1 MVKRLNIQGL
11 LSVTFQNWNW
21 FWKKHHISL
30 FFVRSREATN
40 SVFVGFWSTVLKNE
54 WEHESGKCLFG
65 MNLSFLYLFIWN
77 KDLKWS
83 INSNANIFKRKQ
95 FNFLHSHTDRLTS
108 FFCYDFSW
116 TFFFF
121 HVEKKKILKVSI

>member
-30 FFVRSREATN
+30 FFVRSREASN
-40 SVFVGFWSTVLKNE
+40 SVFVGFWSIILKNE
-54 WEHESGKCLFG
+54 WEHESGKCLFS
-65 MNLSFLYLFIWN
+65 MNLSFFYLFIWN
-77 KDLKWS
+77 KDVKWS
-83 INSNANIFKRKQ
+83 INLNVNIFKRKQ
-95 FNFLHSHTDRLTS
+95 FNFLHPHTDRLTS

-116 TFFFF
+116 KFFFF
-121 HVEKKKILKVSI
+121 DVEKKKILKVSI